1 METNKVMN
9 AGSRIP
15 EEYKE
20 YDEAVMSNLDHDIRN
35 EVAEHIKGKPLYSQ
49 YSGWNFCGQVW
60 WECDMWNCEVW
71 VYGSWQRT
79 FNSDSLE
86 EIMDDVSSEYGA
98 D

>member
-1 METNKVMN
+1 METKVMN

-15 EEYKE
+15 EGYKE
-20 YDEAVMSNLDHDIRN
+20 YDEVIMSNCGHDIHEN
-35 EVAEHIKGKPLYSQ
+35 VAEHIKGKPLYSM
-49 YSGWNFCGQVW
+49 YAGWNFCGQVW
-60 WECDMWNCEVW
+60 WEGDMWNCEVW

-79 FNSDSLE
+79 FNSDSLQ